1 LRPLGRC
8 RWTWGLELMRTH
20 DDPLHGC
27 SPSMAGTST
36 LVRARGSGVG
46 VGLGI
51 GLLLTAANVLLS
63 EAAPPAHSKEFPI
76 TVNATELDPPTWWH
90 VPGVTPMIMT
100 MDPETTEAP
109 RTTESRELKLKP
121 GTYRFG
127 TFTFDFPFVVT
138 LDGVLDF
145 ARSLDQCVSGRG
157 TQTLT
162 VRCSQMQ
169 PYVGPPDYHD
179 GAVTR

>member
-1 LRPLGRC
+1 
-8 RWTWGLELMRTH
+8 
-20 DDPLHGC
+20 
-27 SPSMAGTST
+27 MAGPCT
-36 LVRARGSGVG
+36 LVRERGSGIG

-51 GLLLTAANVLLS
+51 GLLLTAANVLVS
-63 EAAPPAHSKEFPI
+63 DAAPPPHTKEFRI
-76 TVNATELDPPTWWH
+76 TVNATALDPPTWWH